1 MPEESTLGVLVS
13 MLVDPP
19 LKAELGA
26 SVVFFMGPMLEVT
39 ENVPNES
46 ALVAKIDNPLETGE
60 FGASVVIRLG
70 PLLELSGNVPDEST
84 LGTFVTKLLFTSRE
98 TEFGESVCWGCG
110 G

>member
-1 MPEESTLGVLVS
+1 MVAKLFDTLENT
-13 MLVDPP
+13 
-19 LKAELGA
+19 ELCA
-26 SVVFFMGPMLEVT
+26 SVVIFMGPMLEVT

-46 ALVAKIDNPLETGE
+46 ALVAKIDNPPETGE
-60 FGASVVIRLG
+60 FGVSVVIRLG
-70 PLLELSGNVPDEST
+70 PLQELSGNAPDEST